1 LFYQDFLNSIIDVV
15 IGASVY
21 LQGYFILFLF
31 LFFFY
36 FFTNYKEEREE
47 RKKIKKEN
55 NTELTPKPN
64 NDIIHTFGKIL
75 TR

>member
-1 LFYQDFLNSIIDVV
+1 MFYEDFLNSIIDVV

-31 LFFFY
+31 FFIF

-64 NDIIHTFGKIL
+64 NDIIDIFGKIL
-75 TR
+75 IR

>member
-1 LFYQDFLNSIIDVV
+1 LFYQDFLNSIVDVV

-21 LQGYFILFLF
+21 LQSYFILFLF
-31 LFFFY
+31 LFFY
-36 FFTNYKEEREE
+36 LFTNYKEEREE

-64 NDIIHTFGKIL
+64 NDIIDTFGKIL